1 MSWSSTGKHAPL
13 DHKVMFTIPGKR
25 ETSCHICYNLALSFR
40 NYSDDEYEHNDE
52 YEDDD
57 YHDNDDGDL
66 LLNKRN
72 DYDRA

>member
-1 MSWSSTGKHAPL
+1 M
-13 DHKVMFTIPGKR
+13 
-25 ETSCHICYNLALSFR
+25 SFR
-40 NYSDDEYEHNDE
+40 NNNDDEYEHDDE

-66 LLNKRN
+66 LLNNHN